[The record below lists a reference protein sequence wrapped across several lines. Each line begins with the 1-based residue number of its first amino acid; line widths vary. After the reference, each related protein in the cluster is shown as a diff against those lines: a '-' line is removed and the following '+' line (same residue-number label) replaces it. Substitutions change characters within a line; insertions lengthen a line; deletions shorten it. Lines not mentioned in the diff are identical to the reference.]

1 MICSLASSCPSTDM
15 QFYRY
20 WGGLDGRKPHYP
32 PLLRGLVNA
41 GSNIGNIIGQLSFGF
56 LGDVFG
62 RKFVYGKE
70 LIVVIIGTILT
81 ISLPNDIPTPT
92 LKMIYLFCFRIL
104 MGVGIGGDYPMSA
117 AIVSERSLLL
127 KRGQLL
133 AWIFSNQGWV
143 SLDILESSRR
153 RSLCLGA

>member
-1 MICSLASSCPSTDM
+1 MS
-15 QFYRY
+15 RY
-20 WGGLDGRKPHYP
+20 WGGLQHHKPYYP

-41 GSNIGNIIGQLSFGF
+41 ASNIGNIIGQLTFGF
-56 LGDVFG
+56 LGDALG

-70 LIVVIIGTILT
+70 LIVCIIGTILV
-81 ISLPNDIPTPT
+81 ISMPNSIPTPK
-92 LKMIYLFCFRIL
+92 LKMVWIFCFRVL

-117 AIVSERSLLL
+117 SIVSERSHLE

-143 SLDILESSRR
+143 SSWHLLVFRR
-153 RSLCLGA
+153 WMSIAKWNHS